1 MSSPSAP
8 PYSAPRALALAAL
21 CAFALASCSG
31 GASEPAAAPGAPATV
46 CADARVAYLVESG
59 GKNEPFL
66 RDTSDALH
74 VLVERLAG
82 RQQDPL
88 TRAKEEL
95 VAIGEP
101 ALPELQ
107 RFLAAQMSEPGG
119 GPRLLNVLAV
129 VSQLETPNA
138 RPLLLRALEHP
149 QESVRIAAI
158 KGLVRHPDPADYDRL
173 AGMLPLSGG
182 DTQALIAQALLA
194 DDRARAE
201 SDLCAWMPAGT
212 NRATWQTLVL
222 AAVATKRAETVA
234 CLPALVP
241 QAPLEL
247 QHYLRAA
254 LAQHGDAA
262 ALATQREFLRNGRA
276 PERQLAALAFD
287 AAGLTRELL
296 YTLTTDGEL
305 KLRELAADRL
315 AKLPDEPE
323 VRAVLA
329 RGLADTTRE
338 VRRVCLI
345 ALAERGDAAACDQ
358 ALELLKGDKADLE
371 DALAALRG
379 PWRTERKL
387 AVRGFTIL
395 RELWDGTA
403 GTPRVERRSIARA
416 IALVPLRDAAELL
429 YASIA
434 GEREPIA
441 QLTPHEWYTQQI
453 GNIGVEG
460 AEFLRERWRAEPD
473 PVRRLDL
480 AAGSI
485 YEHDASAREFLLGA
499 LDDPRVTACEGLWIA
514 EQLAQRGPTSEI
526 APKLKRYTLGVS
538 DARVRPALNALLWR
552 WYGGLDS

>member
-1 MSSPSAP
+1 MTSSHPRRRLRN
-8 PYSAPRALALAAL
+8 RALALVSV

-31 GASEPAAAPGAPATV
+31 GAPEPGAATSTAASV
-46 CADARVAYLVESG
+46 CTDSRVRYLVESG

-66 RDTSDALH
+66 RDTSDATS

-95 VAIGEP
+95 VTLGEAALP
-101 ALPELQ
+101 ALD

-129 VSQLETPNA
+129 VSQLSTPRA

-173 AGMLPLSGG
+173 AALLPLSNG

-201 SDLCAWMPAGT
+201 SDLCVWMPAGT
-212 NRATWQTLVL
+212 NPATWQTLVL
-222 AAVATKRAETVA
+222 AAAATKRAETIA
-234 CLPALVP
+234 CLPTLIP
-241 QAPLEL
+241 LAPAEL

-254 LAQHGDAA
+254 LAGSGDAA
-262 ALATQREFLRNGRA
+262 ALATQREYLKNGRV

-296 YTLTTDGEL
+296 HTLTSDGEL

-323 VRAVLA
+323 VRAVLS

-345 ALAERGDAAACDQ
+345 ALAQRGDAAARDM
-358 ALELLKGDKADLE
+358 ALELLRGDKTDVE

-379 PWRTERKL
+379 PWGEDRAL
-387 AVRGFTIL
+387 AERGFAIL
-395 RELWDGTA
+395 RELWHGTA
-403 GTPRVERRSIARA
+403 GTPRVERRTLARA
-416 IALVPLRDAAELL
+416 IALVPMRAAAEEL
-429 YASIA
+429 YAAIA
-434 GEREPIA
+434 QETEPIA
-441 QLTPHEWYTQQI
+441 QLTPHQWYTQQI
-453 GNIGVEG
+453 GNVGAHG
-460 AEFLRERWRAEPD
+460 AEFLREHWRAEAD

-480 AAGSI
+480 AAGAI
-485 YEHDASAREFLLGA
+485 YEHDESARKFLESA
-499 LDDPRVTACEGLWIA
+499 LDDPRTTPCEGLWIA
-514 EQLAQRGPTSEI
+514 EQLAQRGPTAEV
-526 APKLKRYTLGVS
+526 APLLKRYVLAAS
-538 DARVRPALNALLWR
+538 DATARPALNALLWR
-552 WYGGLDS
+552 WYGGVDS